1 MPVTL
6 RMAFRNLLE
15 HKAKSLIVGVLLS
28 LGVLILVL
36 GNSFLDAS
44 KRGIE
49 ASFTANYTGD
59 LIVTGVADGPVSL
72 FGVQSVGG
80 LDATPII
87 PDYEKVFE
95 KIVSTQGVT
104 AASGVASGFGI
115 IINDDTDTPMGMTDE
130 ADEEDMESSFVML
143 FGIDAGNYWK
153 LFTNIEVVD
162 GRTIQPGQ
170 AGLMIAHERLEKIG
184 KALKRELSVGDEV
197 LIQGFSGSGMRLRS
211 VPIVGTFRQISEG
224 AGPEQLSYIDIDSLR
239 VLNNMTVG
247 SSEGVELDEQASSM
261 LAMDDLDALF
271 SDDLFSDDAFGDD
284 SIGGST
290 ATSAGGNGSGMGA
303 AVDASGSAAGFTFTD
318 EGLDNILGDTSVRER
333 LNVADTGAW
342 HSIVVRLDDPARVK
356 QTVAELNAWFA
367 AEGIEAQAG
376 DWQKAAGPYAQSVD
390 VLRIVFTIAIIILAV
405 VAVIIIMNTLVV
417 SVIERTGEIGTM
429 RALGAGKGFVRK
441 MFAAETVT
449 LALSF
454 GVIGIVLSFIAVGII
469 NAIGIEASNP
479 FLEILF
485 GGKVLRTII
494 EPLPVIS
501 ALILIT
507 IVGLAASIYPVS
519 VALRIQPVQAMQ
531 TE

>member
-1 MPVTL
+1 
-6 RMAFRNLLE
+6 MAFRNLLE

-59 LIVTGVADGPVSL
+59 LIVTGVTDGPVSL

-80 LDATPII
+80 LDPTPVI
-87 PDYEKVFE
+87 PDYKKVFG
-95 KIVSTQGVT
+95 KIVSTQGVK

-115 IINDDTDTPMGMTDE
+115 LINDETDTPMGMRATEED
-130 ADEEDMESSFVML
+130 DEDMESSFVML
-143 FGIDAGNYWK
+143 FGIDADNYWK
-153 LFTNIEVVD
+153 LFPNIEVVD
-162 GRTIQPGQ
+162 GTTIQPGQ
-170 AGLMIAHERLEKIG
+170 AGLMVAHERLEKLG
-184 KALKRELSVGDEV
+184 KALKRDLAVGDEV
-197 LIQGFSGSGMRLRS
+197 LIQGFSGTGMRLRS

-224 AGPEQLSYIDIDSLR
+224 AGPEQLSYIDVDSLR
-239 VLNNMTVG
+239 VLNSMTVG
-247 SSEGVELDEQASSM
+247 SSESIELDEEATAM
-261 LAMDDLDALF
+261 LAVDDLDTLF
-271 SDDLFSDDAFGDD
+271 SDDLFSDDMFAADLA
-284 SIGGST
+284 GGSID
-290 ATSAGGNGSGMGA
+290 TSTGAGGSASGMGA
-303 AVDASGSAAGFTFTD
+303 GVDATGSAAGFTFTE
-318 EGLDNILGDTSVRER
+318 EGLDNILGDTSTRER

-342 HSIVVRLDDPARVK
+342 HSIVVRLEDPARVK

-390 VLRIVFTIAIIILAV
+390 VLRIVFTIAIVILAV

-429 RALGAGKGFVRK
+429 RALGAGKGFVRR

-454 GVIGIVLSFIAVGII
+454 GVIGIVLSFIAVAII
-469 NAIGIEASNP
+469 NALGIQASNP

-501 ALILIT
+501 ALVLIT
-507 IVGLAASIYPVS
+507 LVGLAASIYPVS

>member
-1 MPVTL
+1 
-6 RMAFRNLLE
+6 MAFRNLLE
-15 HKAKSLIVGVLLS
+15 HKAKSLIVGILLS

-44 KRGIE
+44 RRGIE

-59 LIVTGVADGPVSL
+59 LIVTGVASGPVSL

-87 PDYEKVFE
+87 PDYERVFG
-95 KIVSTQGVT
+95 KILSAQGVT

-115 IINDDTDTPMGMTDE
+115 IINDDTATPMGMTAE

-143 FGIDAGNYWK
+143 FGIDAANYWK

-224 AGPEQLSYIDIDSLR
+224 AGPEQLSYMDIDSLR

-247 SSEGVELDEQASSM
+247 SSEGVELDEQATAM
-261 LAMDDLDALF
+261 LAVDDLDALF
-271 SDDLFSDDAFGDD
+271 SDDLFSDDLFGDD
-284 SIGGST
+284 TVGGSK
-290 ATSAGGNGSGMGA
+290 AASTSAN
-303 AVDASGSAAGFTFTD
+303 VDAPGSAAGFTFTD
-318 EGLDNILGDTSVRER
+318 EELDNILGDTSVRER

-356 QTVAELNAWFA
+356 QTVTELNAWFA

-429 RALGAGKGFVRK
+429 RALGAGKGFVRR

-449 LALSF
+449 LSLSF

-494 EPLPVIS
+494 EPLSVVS
-501 ALILIT
+501 ALALIT

>member
-95 KIVSTQGVT
+95 KVMATQGVT

-115 IINDDTDTPMGMTDE
+115 VINDDTDTPMGMTDE

-153 LFTNIEVVD
+153 LFTNIEVVE

-247 SSEGVELDEQASSM
+247 SSEGVQLGEQATAM
-261 LAMDDLDALF
+261 LAVDDLDALF
-271 SDDLFSDDAFGDD
+271 SDDLFSDDMFGSDTA
-284 SIGGST
+284 GS
-290 ATSAGGNGSGMGA
+290 S
-303 AVDASGSAAGFTFTD
+303 DASGSAAGFTFTD
-318 EGLDNILGDTSVRER
+318 EGLDNILGDTSTRER

-342 HSIVVRLDDPARVK
+342 HSIVVRLEDPARVK
-356 QTVAELNAWFA
+356 QTVTELNAWFA

-390 VLRIVFTIAIIILAV
+390 ILRIVFTIAIIILAV

-449 LALSF
+449 LALGF

-501 ALILIT
+501 ALVLIT

>member
-1 MPVTL
+1 
-6 RMAFRNLLE
+6 MAFRNLLE
-15 HKAKSLIVGVLLS
+15 HKAKSLIVGILLS

-87 PDYEKVFE
+87 PEYERVFE
-95 KIVSTQGVT
+95 KVISTQGVK

-115 IINDDTDTPMGMTDE
+115 ITRDDTEIPMGMTAD
-130 ADEEDMESSFVML
+130 ADEEEMESGFVML
-143 FGIDAGNYWK
+143 FGIDAANYWK

-162 GRTIQPGQ
+162 GKTIQPGQ
-170 AGLMIAHERLEKIG
+170 PGLMVAHERLEKIS
-184 KALKRELSVGDEV
+184 KSLKRQLSIGEEV

-247 SSEGVELDEQASSM
+247 SSEGIELDGQAIAM
-261 LAMDDLDALF
+261 LAVDDLDALF
-271 SDDLFSDDAFGDD
+271 SGDLFSDDMFSDGA
-284 SIGGST
+284 GS
-290 ATSAGGNGSGMGA
+290 
-303 AVDASGSAAGFTFTD
+303 SGSSAASNLGFSFTD
-318 EGLDNILGDTSVRER
+318 EGLDSILGDTSTRER

-342 HSIVVRLDDPARVK
+342 HSIVARLDDPARTK
-356 QTVAELNAWFA
+356 QVVAELNAWFA

-390 VLRIVFTIAIIILAV
+390 VLRIVFTVAIIILAV

-454 GVIGIVLSFIAVGII
+454 GVIGIILSFIAVGII
-469 NAIGIEASNP
+469 NALGIEASNP

-494 EPLPVIS
+494 EPVPVLS
-501 ALILIT
+501 ALVLIT